1 LNPGTPTGPA
11 PQASEPKV
19 PIPPLQKPRTDDELL
34 AEFERFCLIDRR
46 LEGRTVKEHLRIMR
60 KLQASNT
67 KLLQELSRE
76 DLRSYLASFSDASPY
91 HYANILKALRVFFG
105 AFLGMNIA
113 QGFKFPEYP
122 LVPHKVPTHDELQ
135 RFYRALRSPFKD
147 QRYFPTS
154 CYRACFLLWASSGRR
169 RNEILEL
176 TLDDIDIEQKMLKA
190 NGGSSTKHTWV
201 SFYNEEADQE
211 LRRYIRLSKISNGDK
226 LFPSKTQIDR
236 AFRQAR
242 DKSGADITPQV
253 LREWFACEMG
263 ALNVPDRFVDA
274 FCGRVPRSVLARHYT
289 DYSPE
294 RLKAIYDK
302 AGLKVLS

>member
-19 PIPPLQKPRTDDELL
+19 PIPPSQKLQTDHEILC
-34 AEFERFCLIDRR
+34 EFERFCSIDRQ
-46 LEGRTVKEHLRIMR
+46 LVERTVKEHLRVIR
-60 KLQASNT
+60 KLQASIP
-67 KLLQELSRE
+67 KPLQELSRE

-122 LVPHKVPTHDELQ
+122 LVPRKVPTHDELQ
-135 RFYRALRSPFKD
+135 RFYRALKSPFKD
-147 QRYFPTS
+147 HRHYPTS

-169 RNEILEL
+169 RNEILGL
-176 TLDDIDIEQKMLKA
+176 ALDDIDIERRMLKA

-201 SFYNEEADQE
+201 SFYNNEADQE
-211 LRRYIRLSKISNGDK
+211 LRRYIRLSKISKGEK

-242 DKSGADITPQV
+242 VRSGADITPQT

-263 ALNVPDRFVDA
+263 ALSVPDRYVDA

-302 AGLKVLS
+302 AGIRVLS